1 MGNLSAIGRVFYGV
15 SIAALGVLTIIHHD
29 FPYMLIPP
37 RHSWIN
43 SHESLLYI
51 SGALLILAGA
61 CIVLKKWTMPVS
73 LLLGAVLLLT
83 FCFYFVPYEIIGS
96 ANFMHFY
103 DWENAIKELTFAGG
117 AFVIAGSYAEE
128 NKSLLIRMLT
138 TLIPLGTILYSL
150 TIISYG
156 VSHFLYAR
164 EASDYIPS
172 WIPYHLFWMYIAG
185 LGLLAS
191 GIAILLK
198 VKIRL
203 AAVLLGAMI
212 FIWVIILHI
221 PKAIDAPMEDKG
233 GEVASGFLAL
243 AYCGIAF
250 VIAGDSKKPIAE
262 PVNA

>member
-1 MGNLSAIGRVFYGV
+1 MGNLTAIGRVFYGV
-15 SIAALGVLTIIHHD
+15 SIAALGVLTIAHQD

-43 SHESLLYI
+43 SYELLLYI
-51 SGALLILAGA
+51 PGALLILAGA
-61 CIVLKKWTMPVS
+61 CIAIKKWIMPVS
-73 LLLGAVLLLT
+73 LLLGAVLLLI
-83 FCFYFVPYEIIGS
+83 FLFYFGPYEIIGS

-103 DWENAIKELTFAGG
+103 DWENALKELTFAGG
-117 AFVIAGSYAEE
+117 AFVIAGCYPQE
-128 NKSLLIRMLT
+128 NKNLLIRMLT
-138 TLIPLGTILYSL
+138 TLIPLGRILYSL

-156 VSHFLYAR
+156 ISHFLYAR
-164 EASDYIPS
+164 EAADYIPG

-198 VKIRL
+198 IKMRL

-212 FIWVIILHI
+212 FIWVIILHL
-221 PKAIDAPMEDKG
+221 PKAIAAPIEDKG
-233 GEVASGFLAL
+233 GEVTSGFLAL

-250 VIAGDSKKPIAE
+250 VIAGEAKRTARTS
-262 PVNA
+262 

>member
-1 MGNLSAIGRVFYGV
+1 MGNLSAIGRIFYGV
-15 SIAALGVLTIIHHD
+15 SIAALGVLTIYYND

-43 SHESLLYI
+43 SHQVLLYL
-51 SGALLILAGA
+51 SGALLILAGV
-61 CIVLKKWTMPVS
+61 CIAVKKWTMTAS
-73 LLLGAVLLLT
+73 LLLGAVLLFI

-96 ANFMHFY
+96 ANYMHFY
-103 DWENAIKELTFAGG
+103 DWENGIKELTFAGG
-117 AFVIAGSYAEE
+117 AFVIAGRYPEE
-128 NKSLLIRMLT
+128 NKNFLIRCLA
-138 TLIPLGTILYSL
+138 TLIPLGTIIFSL
-150 TIISYG
+150 AIISYG

-221 PKAIDAPMEDKG
+221 PKTVVAPAADKG
-233 GEVASGFLAL
+233 GEMTSGFLAL

-250 VIAGDSKKPIAE
+250 VIAGDRTARTS
-262 PVNA
+262 